1 MNFEEL
7 REAIATTLHETQ
19 GVMLEESDTFVGE
32 KAENYIKGVKE
43 NILHKTPSKKEL
55 VKEAY
60 ATGAIEAI
68 EQCMEDLEILL
79 EELEDEENEKAL
91 GWLK

>member
-7 REAIATTLHETQ
+7 REAIATMLQET
-19 GVMLEESDTFVGE
+19 EETILNDADTFVGE
-32 KAENYIKGVKE
+32 KAENYIRGVQE
-43 NILHKTPSKKEL
+43 NILHKNPSKKEL

-68 EQCMEDLEILL
+68 AQCMEDLENLL
-79 EELEDEENEKAL
+79 EEMEEEENE
-91 GWLK
+91 

>member
-7 REAIATTLHETQ
+7 REAIATTLQETEET
-19 GVMLEESDTFVGE
+19 MLNDADTFIGE

-60 ATGAIEAI
+60 ATGAIESIA
-68 EQCMEDLEILL
+68 QCMEDLENLL
-79 EELEDEENEKAL
+79 EEMEEEENE
-91 GWLK
+91 

>member
-7 REAIATTLHETQ
+7 REAIATMLQETEET
-19 GVMLEESDTFVGE
+19 MLNDADTFVGE
-32 KAENYIKGVKE
+32 KAENYIRGVQE
-43 NILHKTPSKKEL
+43 NILHKNPSKKEL

-68 EQCMEDLEILL
+68 AQCMEDLENLL
-79 EELEDEENEKAL
+79 EEMEEEENE
-91 GWLK
+91 